1 MSYTHLTLM
10 SDTHTL
16 ISNNVTSDNQ
26 HLIYLMSD
34 MLISTDVMSYTH
46 SSATMWQ
53 ATTSIWFDEWHVNQH
68 WCNELHTLNTDKWH
82 TLVSINVTQTEHK
95 CGNTFINTDNT
106 VSEKGNLLVVTL
118 LIIRDD
124 SVIRYLVIIKFLNFI
139 KGAVDITAVTA
150 ETIYINI
157 KHYESR
163 ASNT

>member
-1 MSYTHLTLM
+1 
-10 SDTHTL
+10 
-16 ISNNVTSDNQ
+16 
-26 HLIYLMSD
+26 
-34 MLISTDVMSYTH
+34 
-46 SSATMWQ
+46 
-53 ATTSIWFDEWHVNQH
+53 
-68 WCNELHTLNTDKWH
+68 
-82 TLVSINVTQTEHK
+82 VTQTEHK

-139 KGAVDITAVTA
+139 KGAVGITAVTA
-150 ETIYINI
+150 ETIYIDI

>member
-1 MSYTHLTLM
+1 
-10 SDTHTL
+10 
-16 ISNNVTSDNQ
+16 
-26 HLIYLMSD
+26 
-34 MLISTDVMSYTH
+34 
-46 SSATMWQ
+46 
-53 ATTSIWFDEWHVNQH
+53 
-68 WCNELHTLNTDKWH
+68 
-82 TLVSINVTQTEHK
+82 VTQTEHK